1 MALLSRTFFL
11 APSMVQITH
20 ITDYNSCLELVLL
33 PALQS
38 AVTILS
44 FTTMCRSCSNRT
56 AWTKRELDLGQ
67 SSMAVFEDC
76 QATAGWIGGR

>member
-1 MALLSRTFFL
+1 MDILFCTIYGVYYTYYRLQFMFGPL
-11 APSMVQITH
+11 Q
-20 ITDYNSCLELVLL
+20 VLL
-33 PALQS
+33 PALQL

-44 FTTMCRSCSNRT
+44 FTTLCRSCSNRT